1 MDGTLCSRV
10 STESAKIL
18 AFTRARGYIQQSQ
31 PRLRACWA
39 ARARNTQRWMRG
51 GNVSVNLQDSAV
63 AIPSRESIEPRVWRN
78 SAACRDTDPDLFFP
92 VGQTGPAIAHIANAK
107 QVCTTCAVKRECL
120 EYALMTNQDAGIWGG
135 LTEDER
141 RQIRRER
148 RRANRA

>member
-1 MDGTLCSRV
+1 M
-10 STESAKIL
+10 
-18 AFTRARGYIQQSQ
+18 
-31 PRLRACWA
+31 
-39 ARARNTQRWMRG
+39 
-51 GNVSVNLQDSAV
+51 SVTMQDNAV
-63 AIPSRESIEPRVWRN
+63 PFPTRESIEPRVWRN
-78 SAACRDTDPDLFFP
+78 GAACRDTDPDLFFP

>member
-1 MDGTLCSRV
+1 M
-10 STESAKIL
+10 
-18 AFTRARGYIQQSQ
+18 
-31 PRLRACWA
+31 
-39 ARARNTQRWMRG
+39 
-51 GNVSVNLQDSAV
+51 SVNLQDNAV
-63 AIPSRESIEPRVWRN
+63 AFPTRESIEPRVWRN

-107 QVCTTCAVKRECL
+107 QVCTTCGVKRECL